1 MEGAF
6 WKLSAVRPA
15 LRVCIVCMLCTGR
28 GLKREERMRVEGTD
42 EGGMFVFSLC
52 KRHA

>member
-15 LRVCIVCMLCTGR
+15 LCVCIVCMLCMG
-28 GLKREERMRVEGTD
+28 GGVEERGED
-42 EGGMFVFSLC
+42 EGGGDG
-52 KRHA
+52 